1 MASSNL
7 HALVVEGR
15 TSSALRR
22 RVSRFA
28 HVESFLAIATLVV
41 ACSGIAHAQIL
52 PEILP
57 IFVDREWYYEH
68 EFVDLP
74 GLRAEPRHVVVLDL
88 ERTAVRGKTTVNSIP
103 YRVSEERTF
112 DFCVRKDDPNI
123 RSLTFMSEDGS
134 GVSIH
139 VPRGA
144 PCKTRT
150 IGAGLYRLQV
160 EHDGQ
165 SVSPAGAIA
174 FVHVPRAKRTAS
186 AELLTSGT
194 APLDATSCHGLDTD
208 TAEARPRY
216 AFRTADGRWVY
227 SASDTA
233 GTVQVD
239 PPPKLLTAPTIN
251 LGTGGWTTCRDV
263 NGDYRFAM
271 RKTGTASGYLYADQR
286 LVNGVNIAPLDLA
299 GDLSVP
305 FAVTDLGNFQVGI
318 AYHPSGTTTWPV
330 FVGTDNLLH
339 WFQDVNGNPQRAAQ
353 PTPLVNAIT
362 YYPPGTTVPDLLPGE
377 AALTKTTTSCNNDS
391 THGTWVVRGDI
402 PDIGAISYTDPFT
415 GKTESLPRYGGMG
428 NPGDSVRLGPRTV
441 FQMFRSTFYTP
452 PAITYIGE
460 SQSCVWFQDQT
471 ASFKVAPAEQFIA
484 STNECGTCNL
494 SGIDL
499 SNLDLTRSQ
508 FDSSNFNGANLTNTI
523 FRNGSM
529 TYADF
534 SGSNTRLAGTDFGN
548 ARIGSSRFRN
558 TDLSTANMQSDQ
570 PLANFVDF
578 YAATLLVDTMYP
590 EHWHY
595 GNDFNSATFKDS
607 NGATVSSKASPLDL
621 SNAKM
626 RGVHLEGI
634 TLTGAN
640 VSGADF
646 TGAHLSFVGLES
658 AFATQPVTFNS
669 ADLTKASLKNASFP
683 NSFFRCASMS
693 PTNLGGADLSA
704 SFLEQDATVS
714 PCGSTSLAHSYMF
727 NTRLTNARMTDAVLD
742 FVSWYNTD
750 ASGAA
755 TGEGA
760 IMTHASFKLA
770 DLPNLRLAGAVLDN
784 ATLDD
789 AQLIG
794 ANLSNA
800 SVKNGEAT
808 TANFRG
814 AVLNGTNF
822 SFANLTDA
830 AVSTTQDSQIFIEVL
845 TDPDRYQKP
854 LTYQYF
860 AVNRPPTAGAPNTA
874 NAICPSGGTGGATGC
889 GPFSDP
895 KWVPTNPP
903 QEPTDC
909 KPSQYD
915 DQGNVIAITC
925 SSSRHPA

>member
-1 MASSNL
+1 MGSSKL
-7 HALVVEGR
+7 HALVVEAR
-15 TSSALRR
+15 TSSAFRSCI
-22 RVSRFA
+22 SRLA
-28 HVESFLAIATLVV
+28 HVRSFLPLVTLVV
-41 ACSGIAHAQIL
+41 ACSGIARAQLLPQIL
-52 PEILP
+52 PIL
-57 IFVDREWYYEH
+57 VDREWYYEH
-68 EFVDLP
+68 EFIDLP

-88 ERTAVRGKTTVNSIP
+88 ERTVERGKTTVHSIP
-103 YRVSEERTF
+103 YRVLTDRTF

-123 RSLTFMSEDGS
+123 RSLTFMSEDGG

-150 IGAGLYRLQV
+150 ISAGLYRLQV

-165 SVSPAGAIA
+165 SVSPEGAVA
-174 FVHVPRAKRTAS
+174 FVHVPRAKRNAS
-186 AELLTSGT
+186 AELLTAGT

-208 TAEARPRY
+208 TAEARPRF

-227 SASDTA
+227 SANDST

-286 LVNGVNIAPLDLA
+286 IVNGVNLAPLDLA

-305 FAVTDLGNFQVGI
+305 FSVTDLGNFQVGI
-318 AYHPSGTTTWPV
+318 AYHPSGSTTWPV

-353 PTPLVNAIT
+353 STPLVNAVT
-362 YYPPGTTVPDLLPGE
+362 YYPPGTTVPDLLSGE
-377 AALTKTTTSCNNDS
+377 AALTTNCNYDT

-402 PDIGAISYTDPFT
+402 PDIGAVAYTDPFT
-415 GKTESLPRYGGMG
+415 GKTEGFPRYGGLG

-508 FDSSNFNGANLTNTI
+508 FDHSNFNGANLTNTI
-523 FRNGSM
+523 FSYGS
-529 TYADF
+529 TIAADF
-534 SGSNTRLAGTDFGN
+534 SGSNTRLAGTNFGN
-548 ARIGSSRFRN
+548 TRIGSARFRN

-570 PLANFVDF
+570 PLANSVDF
-578 YAATLLVDTMYP
+578 YAATLSVNTMHP

-595 GNDFNSATFKDS
+595 ANDFNSATFKDS
-607 NGATVSSKASPLDL
+607 SGATVSSSASPLDL
-621 SNAKM
+621 TNAKM

-646 TGAHLSFVGLES
+646 TGAHLSFAGFES
-658 AFATQPVTFNS
+658 AIATQPVTFNG

-704 SFLEQDATVS
+704 SFLEPDTTVS
-714 PCGSTSLAHSYMF
+714 PPCGATSLAHSYMF
-727 NTRLTNARMTDAVLD
+727 NTRLTNARMTGAVLD

-750 ASGAA
+750 ASGTA

-760 IMTHASFKLA
+760 IMTNASFKLA
-770 DLPNLRLAGAVLDN
+770 DLPNLRLANAVLDGAVLDD
-784 ATLDD
+784 T
-789 AQLIG
+789 QLIG
-794 ANLSNA
+794 ANLSSA
-800 SVKNGEAT
+800 SAQHANAT
-808 TANFRG
+808 TANLRG
-814 AVLNGTNF
+814 AVVNGTNF

-830 AVSTTQDSQIFIEVL
+830 AVSTTQDSQVFIEVL

-860 AVNRPPTAGAPNTA
+860 AVNRPPTTGVPNTA
-874 NAICPSGGTGGATGC
+874 NAVCPSGTAPGASGC
-889 GPFSDP
+889 GPFTSSL
-895 KWVPTNPP
+895 WVPTNPP